1 MAKKRPGAAHHSR
14 YSLRRVRV
22 TPELPLATLAADT
35 AVVVGASGLS
45 NASYRLIST
54 KLAWSIVG
62 LTMPDGPITVGFA
75 HSDYSVAEIK
85 EALESALSISPSDK
99 IAQERSRRLVRIVGQ
114 FTPQVQDATSGGMVL
129 NDGEPI
135 KTRLNWP
142 MSIGMQVNIFAY
154 NNDNNALQTGAI
166 VHAMGDLWVKDNL

>member
-1 MAKKRPGAAHHSR
+1 
-14 YSLRRVRV
+14 
-22 TPELPLATLAADT
+22 
-35 AVVVGASGLS
+35 
-45 NASYRLIST
+45 
-54 KLAWSIVG
+54 
-62 LTMPDGPITVGFA
+62 MPDGPVTVGFA
-75 HSDYSVAEIK
+75 HSDYSVTEIK

-99 IAQERSRRLVRIVGQ
+99 ISAERARRLVRIVGQ

-129 NDGEPI
+129 NDGKPI
-135 KTRLNWP
+135 STRLNWP